1 MLSIAPRRIA
11 GLLLAAAGLTLMPT
25 APAAAQGDLLVAPTR
40 LVLDGRGGG
49 EIILSNIGSE
59 EATYRITVGLR
70 RMTPDGELDPVDETA
85 ANVTEKAALDMVRYA
100 PRRVLLPP
108 GQPQAIRISAHP
120 GPELPDGEYRVH
132 LTFSAVPKV
141 APVVPAAATPAAAAP
156 TANPGGFSINLI
168 PVYGITMPIIVRKGQ
183 LAVTAGLSNPKVVR
197 SAGGATFEVDI
208 TRSGK
213 ASLYGDVLVR
223 RRGDKDPAF
232 VVHGIGVY
240 PEIDHRHGAFPL
252 SAEQVT
258 LLHGPVTVEFRDPA
272 EKGGALIASV
282 DTAL

>member
-1 MLSIAPRRIA
+1 MRVLSIARRRMA
-11 GLLLAAAGLTLMPT
+11 GLALAAIGLTQALGG
-25 APAAAQGDLLVAPTR
+25 PAAAQGDLLVAPTR

-49 EIILSNIGSE
+49 EVILSNIGSE

-70 RMTPDGELDPVDETA
+70 RMSPDGELDPIEETS
-85 ANVTEKAALDMVRYA
+85 ANATEKAALEMIRYA

-120 GPELPDGEYRVH
+120 GPELQDGEYRVH

-141 APVVPAAATPAAAAP
+141 APVAPAATTAP
-156 TANPGGFSINLI
+156 PTTGFTINLI

-197 SAGGATFEVDI
+197 GPKGTEFDVDI
-208 TRSGK
+208 TRSGA
-213 ASLYGDVLVR
+213 ASLYGDLLVR
-223 RRGDKDPAF
+223 RRGEKDPAL
-232 VVHGIGVY
+232 VVRGIGVY

-258 LLHGPVTVEFRDPA
+258 QLHGPVTVEFRDPT
-272 EKGGALIASV
+272 EKGGAVIASV
-282 DTAL
+282 DTVL